1 MTVRTLR
8 VWSGLGSCILIAG
21 VVSLAVGVALWK
33 PLGTAPELWSMA
45 TWALIGVGLIVTIIA
60 TATLAAKSGKN

>member
-8 VWSGLGSCILIAG
+8 VWSGLGSCVLIAG

-33 PLGTAPELWSMA
+33 PLGTAPEPWAVA
-45 TWALIGVGLIVTIIA
+45 TEILIAVGLVVTVIA
-60 TATLAAKSGKN
+60 TATLAARSRRK